1 MDGRSNSIVY
11 RSAVIIAGCMMLLG
25 SYRAAAQQFIIKT
38 NALSFVA
45 GTPSLGI
52 EGVIGERTSV
62 ELSFMGHYKPY
73 GYNSRLILCQPELRY
88 WISGRP
94 LTRAFVGV
102 TLAAARYSTDFKQ
115 YNYDG
120 YSLVAG
126 VTGGYAFS
134 LGKRWN
140 LELTAGMGIAGFL
153 HDRSA
158 LRDNRYVDGD
168 ADRYNSWGYKIV
180 PVKLGVNFSYI
191 IR

>member
-1 MDGRSNSIVY
+1 MDRKGNRIVY
-11 RSAVIIAGCMMLLG
+11 VAALIMAACLMLLT
-25 SYRAAAQQFIIKT
+25 SFHAEAQRFAIKT

-52 EGVIGERTSV
+52 EGVIGERTSI

-73 GYNSRLILCQPELRY
+73 GYNSKLILCQPELRY

-102 TLAAARYSTDFKQ
+102 TAAAVRYNTNFKQ

-126 VTGGYAFS
+126 VTGGYAFM
-134 LGKRWN
+134 LGRRWN
-140 LELTAGMGIAGFL
+140 LELTAGVGVAGFI
-153 HDRSA
+153 HNRSNI
-158 LRDNRYVDGD
+158 RDNQYIDKD
-168 ADRYNSWGYKIV
+168 IDRYNSWGYKLV
-180 PVKLGVNFSYI
+180 PVKLGVSFSYI
-191 IR
+191 IM